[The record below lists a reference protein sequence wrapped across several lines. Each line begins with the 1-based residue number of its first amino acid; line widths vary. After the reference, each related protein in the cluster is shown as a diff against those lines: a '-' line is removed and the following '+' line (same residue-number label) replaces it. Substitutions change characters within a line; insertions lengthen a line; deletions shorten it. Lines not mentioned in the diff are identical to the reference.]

1 MGTHLILTHEQADF
15 DAVAALLAA
24 RLLEPHAQAILPR
37 RLNRNV
43 RAFLNLY
50 GDDVPLEE
58 AEGLSKTAVEKV
70 TLVDAQALPSIRG
83 VGPHTRVH
91 VIDHHP
97 LHRALPEA
105 WTADMAHLGATTTLL
120 VEALRERNGGLTV
133 PAATLLLLGVYEDT
147 GSLTYAGT
155 TPRDVQAAAWLL
167 EQGASLTVA
176 ADFLNHPLSRDQQAL
191 YERLLEAADTQEV
204 QGLRIVVS
212 QAEAPG
218 EVEEVSTLA
227 HKLRDLFD
235 PEALFVLV
243 DLHSH
248 VQLVARSTT
257 DQIDVAE
264 VAAHFGGGG
273 HSRAAAALIRGKSL
287 ADIAAELTLVLPEHI
302 LPSSRVESIYSPSP
316 QVLSPTTSIPEAAER
331 MQRYGFEGFP
341 VVRDGQVVGLLT
353 RRAVDRALA
362 HGMRRATVESIME
375 GGSISV
381 RPEDSILHLQRLMV
395 EHGWGQM
402 PVVSSESGAVVGIVT
417 RTDLLKALTPPPPA
431 ARHNLAQTLREAL
444 PRPQWAL
451 LQAIAGVADE
461 RHVPVYL
468 VGGVVRDLLL
478 GVVAS
483 DLDLVVEGDAIDLAR
498 AAAERYGGR
507 VRGHDRFGTAKWL
520 LAEQRARIG
529 TALGLSADEA
539 ARLPESFDL
548 VSARAEFYARPTA
561 LPEVERGSLKLDLH
575 RRDFTINTLA
585 VSLNAARLGT
595 LYDYWGGLRDLEE
608 KRIRVMHSI
617 SFVDDPTRILRAIRL
632 EQRLGF
638 SLEHRTRELIDQALP
653 LLGRVSGDR
662 VRHEIEAIL
671 EETEPA
677 AILARLEE
685 LGVLEAIEADL
696 RWGEGPARRVQAAA
710 ERAPLVAENLIP
722 ASRSEVR
729 LAGWM
734 SSLSAEAAERVMV
747 RLNLPRRRAD
757 VIRESRLVLAALEA
771 LPAEARASQIVG
783 CLEEHALAAVALAH
797 TLCEDDSR
805 RAWIL
810 HYVEQWRHVRPGV
823 DGETLRARGLPP
835 GPAYR
840 AILWSLRA
848 AWLDGEVHT
857 ASEES
862 VWLERRL
869 AAERANA
876 SS

>member
-24 RLLEPHAQAILPR
+24 RLLEPQAQAILPH

-50 GDDVPLEE
+50 GEDVPLEE
-58 AEGLSKTAVEKV
+58 AEALGKTPVEKV
-70 TLVDAQALPSIRG
+70 TLVDAQTLPSVRG
-83 VGPHTRVH
+83 VGPQTRVH

-97 LHRALPEA
+97 LHRPLPEA
-105 WTADMAHLGATTTLL
+105 WTSDLTDLGATTTLL
-120 VEALRERNGGLTV
+120 VEALRERNGGLRV

-167 EQGASLTVA
+167 EQGASLEVA
-176 ADFLNHPLSRDQQAL
+176 ADFLNHPLSREQQAL
-191 YERLLEAADTQEV
+191 YERLLEAAQMHEI
-204 QGLRIVVS
+204 QGLRVVVS
-212 QAEAPG
+212 TAEAPSD
-218 EVEEVSTLA
+218 VEEISTLA

-235 PEALFVLV
+235 PEALFILV

-273 HSRAAAALIRGKSL
+273 HSRAAAALVRGKAM
-287 ADIAAELTLVLPEHI
+287 ADIAAELMHVLPEHV
-302 LPSSRVESIYSPSP
+302 LPSSRVESIYSPGP
-316 QVLSPTTSIPEAAER
+316 QVLSPSTTIPEAAER
-331 MQRYGFEGFP
+331 MQRYGYEGFP

-362 HGMRRATVESIME
+362 HGMKRATVESIME
-375 GGSISV
+375 SGSHSV
-381 RPEDSILHLQRLMV
+381 RPEDSIVHLQRLMV
-395 EHGWGQM
+395 EHGWGQV
-402 PVVSSESGAVVGIVT
+402 PVVSPDDGHVIGIVT
-417 RTDLLKALTPPPPA
+417 RTDLLKALVPQPAA
-431 ARHNLAQTLREAL
+431 ARHILGETLRQAL
-444 PRPQWAL
+444 PRPQLAL
-451 LQAIAGVADE
+451 VQAIAVVADE
-461 RHVPVYL
+461 SHVPVYL

-478 GVVAS
+478 GLIPA
-483 DLDLVVEGDAIDLAR
+483 DLDLVVEGDAIALAQ

-520 LAEQRARIG
+520 LGERRAAMAAALNLTAEE
-529 TALGLSADEA
+529 T

-585 VSLNAARLGT
+585 VSLNAERFGV

-638 SLEHRTRELIDQALP
+638 ILERRTRELIDQALP

-662 VRHEIEAIL
+662 LRHELEAIFD
-671 EETEPA
+671 EKDPGKS
-677 AILARLEE
+677 LARLEE
-685 LGVLEAIEADL
+685 LGVLAVIDPGLCWTEAQARWVSAAVGRMPQPTGSL
-696 RWGEGPARRVQAAA
+696 RVPTPGE
-710 ERAPLVAENLIP
+710 IW
-722 ASRSEVR
+722 

-734 SSLSAEAAERVMV
+734 HSLPAEAGERVMA
-747 RLNLPRRRAD
+747 RLNLPQHRAEM
-757 VIRESRLVLAALEA
+757 VREARKVLAALA
-771 LPAEARASQIVG
+771 TTPPEARASQVVQR
-783 CLEEHALAAVALAH
+783 LESYSLPTLALAYVVGEHDLA
-797 TLCEDDSR
+797 
-805 RAWIL
+805 RAHIAR
-810 HYVEQWRHVRPGV
+810 YVEQLRHVRPIA
-823 DGETLRARGLPP
+823 DGGTLRARRLPP

-840 AILWSLRA
+840 AILRELRA
-848 AWLDGEVHT
+848 AWLDGEVHN
-857 ASEES
+857 AAEES
-862 VWLERRL
+862 AWLERRL
-869 AAERANA
+869 ASEPTTAAA
-876 SS
+876 

>member
-24 RLLEPHAQAILPR
+24 RLLEPQAQAILPH

-50 GDDVPLEE
+50 GEDVPLEE
-58 AEGLSKTAVEKV
+58 AEALGKAAVEKV
-70 TLVDAQALPSIRG
+70 TLVDSQTLPSVRG
-83 VGPHTRVH
+83 VGPQTRVH

-97 LHRALPEA
+97 LHRPLPEA
-105 WTADMAHLGATTTLL
+105 WTADLTDLGATTTLL
-120 VEALRERNGGLTV
+120 VEALRERNGGLRV

-167 EQGASLTVA
+167 EQGASLEVA
-176 ADFLNHPLSRDQQAL
+176 ADFLNHPLSREQQAL
-191 YERLLEAADTQEV
+191 YERLLEAAQMHEI
-204 QGLRIVVS
+204 QGLRVAVS
-212 QAEAPG
+212 TAEAPSD
-218 EVEEVSTLA
+218 VEEISTLA

-235 PEALFVLV
+235 PEALFILV

-273 HSRAAAALIRGKSL
+273 HSRAAAALVRGKAM
-287 ADIAAELTLVLPEHI
+287 ADIAAELMHVLPEHV
-302 LPSSRVESIYSPSP
+302 LPSSRVESIYSPGP
-316 QVLSPTTSIPEAAER
+316 QVLSPSTTIPEAAER
-331 MQRYGFEGFP
+331 MQRYGYEGFP

-362 HGMRRATVESIME
+362 HGMKRATVESIME
-375 GGSISV
+375 SGSHSV
-381 RPEDSILHLQRLMV
+381 RPDDSILHLQRMMV
-395 EHGWGQM
+395 EHGWGQV
-402 PVVSSESGAVVGIVT
+402 PVVSPDDGHVIGIVT
-417 RTDLLKALTPPPPA
+417 RTDLLKALVPQRA
-431 ARHNLAQTLREAL
+431 AGRHTLGEMLHQAL
-444 PRPQWAL
+444 PRPQLAL
-451 LQAIAGVADE
+451 VQAISVVADE
-461 RHVPVYL
+461 GHVPVYL

-478 GVVAS
+478 GLIPA
-483 DLDLVVEGDAIDLAR
+483 DLDLVVEGDAIALAQ

-520 LAEQRARIG
+520 IGERRAAMAAALNLTAEE
-529 TALGLSADEA
+529 TAC
-539 ARLPESFDL
+539 LPESFDL

-585 VSLNAARLGT
+585 VSLNAERFGV

-638 SLEHRTRELIDQALP
+638 ALERRTRELIDQALP

-662 VRHEIEAIL
+662 LRHELEAIFD
-671 EETEPA
+671 EMDPGKS
-677 AILARLEE
+677 LARLEE
-685 LGVLEAIEADL
+685 LGVLAVIDPGLCWTEAQARWVSAAVGRMPQATGSL
-696 RWGEGPARRVQAAA
+696 RVPAPGE
-710 ERAPLVAENLIP
+710 IW
-722 ASRSEVR
+722 

-734 SSLSAEAAERVMV
+734 HSLPAEAGERVMA
-747 RLNLPRRRAD
+747 RLNLPQRRAEM
-757 VIRESRLVLAALEA
+757 VREARKVLAALA
-771 LPAEARASQIVG
+771 TTPPEARASQVVQR
-783 CLEEHALAAVALAH
+783 LEAYSLSTLALAYVVGEHDLA
-797 TLCEDDSR
+797 
-805 RAWIL
+805 RAHIA
-810 HYVEQWRHVRPGV
+810 HYVEQLRHVRPIA
-823 DGETLRARGLPP
+823 DGETLRARRLPP

-840 AILWSLRA
+840 AILRELRA
-848 AWLDGEVHT
+848 AWLDGEVHN
-857 ASEES
+857 AAEES
-862 VWLERRL
+862 AWLERRL
-869 AAERANA
+869 ASEPTGAAA
-876 SS
+876 